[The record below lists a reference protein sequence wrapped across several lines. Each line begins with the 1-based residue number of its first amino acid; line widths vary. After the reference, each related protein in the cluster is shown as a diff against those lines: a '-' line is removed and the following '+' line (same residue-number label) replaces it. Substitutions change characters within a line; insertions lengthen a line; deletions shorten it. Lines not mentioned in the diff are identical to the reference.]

1 MSNPLAAP
9 SSWDL
14 VADGYTAELVPA
26 FERFARFILERLQLV
41 SGDRLIDVACG
52 PGTLMGLLPAGVEAV
67 GVDFSPAMIER
78 LSALHPH
85 VSALVADG
93 QALPLPD
100 ASFTHAVSMFGVIF
114 FPDRAR
120 GLAEL
125 FRVLRPGGR
134 VALTSWPPPRPGSP
148 LALAFEAL
156 GPVFVEAT
164 GGPPPPRPLP
174 ALGTA
179 SDYARELAAAGFVDV
194 EVHEVEHVLA
204 FESAA
209 ALIDHFARSSAPL
222 ALAIDALARRA
233 RPWEDLRERA
243 IAEVERELGPGALQ
257 LPLPALAG
265 LARRPA

>member
-14 VADGYTAELVPA
+14 VADGYVAELVPA
-26 FERFARFILERLQLV
+26 FEQFARFILDRFRLGP
-41 SGDRLIDVACG
+41 GDRLIDVACG
-52 PGTLMGLLPAGVEAV
+52 PGTLLGLLPTGVDAV

-78 LSALHPH
+78 LSARHPH
-85 VSALVADG
+85 VSGLVADG

-125 FRVLRPGGR
+125 FRVLRPGGH
-134 VALTSWPPPRPGSP
+134 VALTSWPPPAPSSP
-148 LALAFEAL
+148 LALAFAAL
-156 GPVFVEAT
+156 GPVFVEAI
-164 GGPPPPRPLP
+164 GGQPPPRPLP
-174 ALGTA
+174 ALGMA
-179 SDYARELAAAGFVDV
+179 SDYAEELGAVGFIEV
-194 EVHEVEHVLA
+194 EVHEVEHLIA

-233 RPWEDLRERA
+233 RPWVDLRERA
-243 IAEVERELGPGALQ
+243 IAEVEGELGSGPIQ
-257 LPLPALAG
+257 LPLPALTG
-265 LARRPA
+265 LGRRPA